1 MAVSLGRSGK
11 CVRSMGHR
19 KGTIG
24 VGGAA
29 MVFPLRF
36 YVPPP
41 GLYQRLSWNDYF
53 EAGVKLNGAI
63 RNHEDISA

>member
-1 MAVSLGRSGK
+1 
-11 CVRSMGHR
+11 MGHR
-19 KGTIG
+19 KRTIG

-36 YVPPP
+36 YEPPL
-41 GLYQRLSWNDYF
+41 GFYQRLSWNDYF
-53 EAGVKLNGAI
+53 EAGVKLNGEI